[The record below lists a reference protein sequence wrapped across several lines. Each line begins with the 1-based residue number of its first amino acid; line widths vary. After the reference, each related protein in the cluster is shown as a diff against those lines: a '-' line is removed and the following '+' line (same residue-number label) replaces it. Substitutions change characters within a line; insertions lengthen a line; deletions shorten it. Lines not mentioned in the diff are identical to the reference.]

1 MVSTPTR
8 NSAFTSRRTLRPVV
22 LLKGDL
28 DLESAPALRACLV
41 EFAEKNVT
49 LDFSDVTF
57 MDSTAMGVL
66 LTGHQRSTLTGTRI
80 TIQGVQPGQLR
91 LFELMG
97 LLDQLNVY
105 RDGPRDLDMTGRV
118 RCVGTWTEIVP
129 GIGECS
135 LLLDCD
141 AFLNFSMTSTRIA
154 SHTNVTTTP
163 AQSHRV
169 IPGRGRRA
177 SVK

>member
-1 MVSTPTR
+1 M
-8 NSAFTSRRTLRPVV
+8 

-97 LLDQLNVY
+97 LLDQLNVD
-105 RDGPRDLDMTGRV
+105 RDGPRKSRHDRPRSDVLAHGQRS
-118 RCVGTWTEIVP
+118 CP
-129 GIGECS
+129 
-135 LLLDCD
+135 
-141 AFLNFSMTSTRIA
+141 
-154 SHTNVTTTP
+154 
-163 AQSHRV
+163 
-169 IPGRGRRA
+169 A
-177 SVK
+177 SVNAVCCSTATPS